1 MNPDPLDLIREAVLR
16 AAKMEADPMQVTA
29 LLLRIGAEISVT
41 TSCLDQQEWETLT
54 KLFWDKAE
62 GEHVVRMAESMPPGE
77 A

>member
-1 MNPDPLDLIREAVLR
+1 MRQDPLDIIREAILQT
-16 AAKMEADPMQVTA
+16 AELGADPRQVTA

-54 KLFWDKAE
+54 KLFWNKAE
-62 GEHVVRMAESMPPGE
+62 GEHVVRMAESMSPGE